1 MKHLL
6 IIGARGFG
14 REVYHSAV
22 ESIGYGTEFD
32 IKGYLDDKIDAIVG
46 FEGYPPIIGPVE
58 TYQPNK
64 DDVFV
69 CALGDVKWKK
79 HYVQIIERKGGIFVS
94 LMHNTAYVAP
104 TAKIGK
110 GCLLLAGVRVQSDVK
125 IGDFVTLQPYTIL
138 GHDTKIGNFCHFN
151 CNAFTGG
158 GVEVGDL
165 VTINTGAMII
175 PKKRVGNGAFVG
187 VGSVVIRNVAAGNT
201 VFGNPASNIEF

>member
-14 REVYHSAV
+14 REVYHSA
-22 ESIGYGTEFD
+22 IDALGYGEVFVV
-32 IKGYLDDKIDAIVG
+32 KGFLDDKQDALEN
-46 FEGYPPIIGPVE
+46 FNGYPPILSSVE
-58 TYQPNK
+58 NYEIQP

-69 CALGDVKWKK
+69 CALGDVRWKK
-79 HYVQIIERKGGIFVS
+79 HYVQIIEQKGGNFIS
-94 LMHNTAYVAP
+94 LIHNTAYVAP